1 MPTKSIFASKT
12 FWLNIIETAVM
23 VLPQVSR
30 FIPQP
35 WGSVVFG
42 IINVANRFFTSGEV
56 TVP

>member
-12 FWLNIIETAVM
+12 FWLNIVGTAVM
-23 VLPQVSR
+23 VLPHVSG

-35 WGSVVFG
+35 WGSVVLG
-42 IINVANRFFTSGEV
+42 ILNVANRFFTSGEV